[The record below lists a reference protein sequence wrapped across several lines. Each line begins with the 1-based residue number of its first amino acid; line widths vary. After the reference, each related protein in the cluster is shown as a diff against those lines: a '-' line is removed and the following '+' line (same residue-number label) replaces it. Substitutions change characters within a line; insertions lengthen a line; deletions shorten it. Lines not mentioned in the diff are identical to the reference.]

1 VMRKHLKLRTAK
13 KALPQLIC
21 KKLNR
26 ISINFKTFGAELKK
40 VYNI

>member
-1 VMRKHLKLRTAK
+1 MLRMVI

-26 ISINFKTFGAELKK
+26 ISINFKTFGAGIKNI
-40 VYNI
+40 YNI

>member
-1 VMRKHLKLRTAK
+1 LRVAT

-26 ISINFKTFGAELKK
+26 ISINFKTFGVELKN
-40 VYNI
+40 VYHI